1 MKKKNKKALHKI
13 FYGKG
18 YKNLYKGI
26 SGFFFKDAHRKLE
39 IDIPENHSYKI
50 LEIGPGM
57 FPHHSYISDTKIDK
71 YYFFEKN
78 KASVKFLKKK
88 YKNNNKINIIDN
100 LENYNFLFDRIILSH
115 VLEHIHDPEAFLN
128 KVYKKLKKNGYMSIT
143 LPCDPGLL
151 WDIGREFT
159 FYNYWKKNKILK
171 EEYYFHM
178 SLEHVNSVRNLRRI
192 LQYKYNVIKETFLP
206 FKIKIFGL
214 NLFYNVTIQK

>member
-1 MKKKNKKALHKI
+1 
-13 FYGKG
+13 
-18 YKNLYKGI
+18 
-26 SGFFFKDAHRKLE
+26 
-39 IDIPENHSYKI
+39 
-50 LEIGPGM
+50 
-57 FPHHSYISDTKIDK
+57 
-71 YYFFEKN
+71 
-78 KASVKFLKKK
+78 
-88 YKNNNKINIIDN
+88 
-100 LENYNFLFDRIILSH
+100 H

-128 KVYKKLKKNGYMSIT
+128 KVYKKLKKNGYISIT

-178 SLEHVNSVRNLRRI
+178 SLEHVNPVRNLRRI

-206 FKIKIFGL
+206 FRIKIFGL